1 MPRALVIHPGALGDV
16 LLALP
21 ALAHLR
27 TLAPDRERVVAV
39 APRLGA
45 LLEGSAY
52 AEATASL
59 DALNLHRLFTS
70 QGDPAVLADLA
81 GYDPIV
87 SWFGAGESVYRRH
100 LAELAARAGRRV
112 IIARATPE
120 PGAGRHASRHLLD
133 TLAPLG
139 PLPEVPPPV
148 RLTARPAERQWATA
162 WLEERGLI
170 PGRVV
175 LLHPGAGSPAKVWP
189 DFPALVR
196 RLTRVGLPV
205 VVLTGPAETAAAGA
219 LAARAALP
227 EARLARDLPLRGLV
241 ALLEHA
247 ALFVGNDSGLSHLAA
262 VVGVATLVLFGPTE
276 PQAWTPLGPRV
287 AVLAG
292 RGPGSRDPWEGLEAG
307 RVEQAVLELAGGG
320 AVEGAS

>member
-27 TLAPDRERVVAV
+27 TLEPDRERVVAL
-39 APRLGA
+39 APRLAA

-52 AEATASL
+52 AEATVSL
-59 DALNLHRLFTS
+59 DALNLHRLFTPEA
-70 QGDPAVLADLA
+70 DPAVLADLA
-81 GYDPIV
+81 GYDPVV

-100 LAELAARAGRRV
+100 LGALAARGRRV
-112 IIARATPE
+112 IVARATPD
-120 PGAGRHASRHLLD
+120 PAAGRHASRHLLD

-139 PLPEVPPPV
+139 PLPDAPPSV
-148 RLTARPAERQWATA
+148 RLAAHPAERAWAA
-162 WLEERGLI
+162 GWLEERGLA
-170 PGRVV
+170 PGRVA

-196 RLTRVGLPV
+196 RLARAGLPV
-205 VVLTGPAETAAAGA
+205 VALTGPAEAAATAA

-227 EARLARDLPLRGLV
+227 ESRIARDLPLRGLA

-262 VVGVATLVLFGPTE
+262 AVGVPALVLFGPTD
-276 PQAWTPLGPRV
+276 PRAWAPIGPRV
-287 AVLAG
+287 TVLAG
-292 RGPGSRDPWEGLEAG
+292 SGPRSRDPWADLDVG
-307 RVEQAVLELAGGG
+307 RVEQAVLELAGGS
-320 AVEGAS
+320 ASDVA